1 MKCALL
7 IAAGI
12 FLAACSPPAA
22 EQTLK
27 FEDAWIRATP
37 PGAMMTAGF
46 GRLLNQTDL
55 ELEITAYTSPAY
67 GDVSLHRTVIEN
79 GVSRM
84 EEVPGLSIPPG
95 GEVVLAPGAYHL
107 MLMMPTQTSGP
118 QDRVVLQIEE
128 AGGQKFSFELPVEK
142 R

>member
-1 MKCALL
+1 MRRNFLL
-7 IAAGI
+7 AVSI

-27 FEDAWIRATP
+27 FEDAWVRSTP

-46 GRLLNQTDL
+46 GRLVNQTDHQ
-55 ELEITAYTSPAY
+55 LEITAYTSPAY
-67 GDVSLHRTVIEN
+67 GDVSLHETVIEN

-84 EEVPGLSIPPG
+84 REVHGLSIPPG
-95 GEVVLAPGAYHL
+95 GEVELAPGGYHL
-107 MLMMPTQTSGP
+107 MLMMPTQASGP
-118 QDRVVLQIEE
+118 HDRVVLQIEE
-128 AGGQKFSFELPVEK
+128 AGGQRFSFELPVEK

>member
-1 MKCALL
+1 MRCKLL
-7 IAAGI
+7 LAVSIL
-12 FLAACSPPAA
+12 LAACSPPGV

-27 FEDAWIRATP
+27 FEDAWVRSTP

-46 GRLLNQTDL
+46 GRLINHTDHQF
-55 ELEITAYTSPAY
+55 EITAFTSPAY
-67 GDVSLHRTVIEN
+67 ADVSLHETVIEN

-84 EEVPGLSIPPG
+84 REVHGLSIPPG
-95 GEVVLAPGAYHL
+95 GEVELAPGGYHL

-118 QDRVVLQIEE
+118 HDRVVLQIEMAE
-128 AGGQKFSFELPVEK
+128 GQQFSFELPVEK

>member
-7 IAAGI
+7 MAASI

>member
-1 MKCALL
+1 M
-7 IAAGI
+7 AASL

-27 FEDAWIRATP
+27 FEDAWVRATP

-46 GRLLNQTDL
+46 GRLVNHTDL
-55 ELEITAYTSPAY
+55 KLEITAFTSPNY
-67 GDVSLHRTVIEN
+67 GDVSLHQTVIEN

-84 EEVPGLSIPPG
+84 KEVPGLSIPPG
-95 GEVVLAPGAYHL
+95 DEVELAPGGYHL
-107 MLMMPTQTSGP
+107 MLMMPKQASGP
-118 QDRVVLQIEE
+118 HDLIELLIEE
-128 AGGQKFSFELPVEK
+128 AGGQSFSFEIPVEQ

>member
-7 IAAGI
+7 MAASI

-46 GRLLNQTDL
+46 GRLLNHTDL

-67 GDVSLHRTVIEN
+67 GDVSLHQTVIEN

-84 EEVPGLSIPPG
+84 EKVPGLSIPPG
-95 GEVVLAPGAYHL
+95 GEVELAPGAYHL
-107 MLMMPTQTSGP
+107 MLMMPTQASGP
-118 QDRVVLQIEE
+118 HDRVVLQIEE

>member
-7 IAAGI
+7 MAASI

-107 MLMMPTQTSGP
+107 MLMMPNQTSGP

>member
-7 IAAGI
+7 MAASI

-67 GDVSLHRTVIEN
+67 GDVSLHQTVIEN

-95 GEVVLAPGAYHL
+95 GEVELAPGAYHL
-107 MLMMPTQTSGP
+107 MLMMPTQASGP
-118 QDRVVLQIEE
+118 HDRVVLQIEE

>member
-1 MKCALL
+1 M
-7 IAAGI
+7 AASI

-46 GRLLNQTDL
+46 GRLVNQTDL
-55 ELEITAYTSPAY
+55 KLEITAYTSPAY
-67 GDVSLHRTVIEN
+67 GDVSLHQTVIEN

-95 GEVVLAPGAYHL
+95 GEVELAPGAYHL
-107 MLMMPTQTSGP
+107 MLMMPTQASGP
-118 QDRVVLQIEE
+118 HDRVVLHIEE
-128 AGGQKFSFELPVEK
+128 AGGQQFSFELPVEK

>member
-7 IAAGI
+7 MAASI

-67 GDVSLHRTVIEN
+67 GDVSLHQTVIEN

-84 EEVPGLSIPPG
+84 EKVPGLSIPPG
-95 GEVVLAPGAYHL
+95 GEVELAPGAYHL
-107 MLMMPTQTSGP
+107 MLMMPTQASGP
-118 QDRVVLQIEE
+118 HDRVVLQIEE

>member
-1 MKCALL
+1 M
-7 IAAGI
+7 AASI